1 MSCKEYIYIVK
12 PQDIIKDPCFQK
24 VTEMLLLYATLK
36 KKLPKTKM
44 RMQDSISI
52 TIYLRK
58 TVCSV
63 RYFFCLYSIDLGFIC
78 AKF

>member
-36 KKLPKTKM
+36 KNYQKQKCVCKIVYPLQYTYVKQFVPF
-44 RMQDSISI
+44 DIFSVSIQL
-52 TIYLRK
+52 T
-58 TVCSV
+58 
-63 RYFFCLYSIDLGFIC
+63 
-78 AKF
+78 